1 MKIAIL
7 GSTGF
12 VGRVLTEKALGKGF
26 QIKSL
31 VRNPDKLGAHKNK
44 VEFIQGDISQIDK
57 LDECL
62 SGVQAVLSTVPPE
75 RNTHDPEK
83 YARIMDDLIN
93 CIMKNGVIRFIHIG
107 GAAHGGGENESWSF
121 KRKLLR
127 AFLNLTW
134 KQGLIAKRLEWE
146 TLKKS
151 DIDWTLVRPPR
162 IVKGKSTEKI
172 IVDDKILAGPKVYV
186 DDLADFMLE
195 QIESKEWSKKAPI
208 VSSMK

>member
-26 QIKSL
+26 QIKTL
-31 VRNPDKLGAHKNK
+31 VRNPDKLGTLKNK
-44 VEFIQGDISQIDK
+44 IEFIKGDISQLDK

-62 SGVQAVLSTVPPE
+62 SGVHAVLSTVPPE
-75 RNTHDPEK
+75 RNTNDPEL
-83 YARIMDDLIN
+83 YARIMEGIIN
-93 CIMKNGVIRFIHIG
+93 SIKKNGVKRFIHIG
-107 GAAHGGGENESWSF
+107 GAAHGGGENESWTF

-134 KQGLIAKRLEWE
+134 KQGLESKRLEWE

-151 DIDWTLVRPPR
+151 DIDWTLIRPPR
-162 IVKGKSTEKI
+162 IVKGKSAEKI
-172 IVDDKILAGPKVYV
+172 IADDNNLKQVKVYV

-195 QIESKEWSKKAPI
+195 QIESDEWSKKAPLI
-208 VSSMK
+208 SSLK

>member
-12 VGRVLTEKALGKGF
+12 VGRALTEKALGKGF

-31 VRNPDKLGAHKNK
+31 VRNPDKLGTLKNK
-44 VEFIQGDISQIDK
+44 VEFIQGDISQLDK

-75 RNTHDPEK
+75 RNTHDPQK
-83 YARIMDDLIN
+83 YAKIMEDLIN
-93 CIMKNGVIRFIHIG
+93 SIIKNGVKRFIHIG
-107 GAAHGGGENESWSF
+107 GAAHGGGENERWTF

-127 AFLNLTW
+127 AFLNLSW

-162 IVKGKSTEKI
+162 IVIGKSNEKI
-172 IVDDKILAGPKVYV
+172 IADDKNLTQPKVYV
-186 DDLADFMLE
+186 DDLADFMLDL
-195 QIESKEWSKKAPI
+195 IESKEWSKKAPL
-208 VSSMK
+208 VSSLK